1 MIYNVNFQEI
11 AALTQRCSDLQFQ
24 LTMQERAA
32 KVEEELRARLTEV
45 ELVVEEERRGRNE
58 ANDALVELVAK
69 REELEAALAWER
81 LEWKNRAEG
90 LEARLGEK
98 EETIG
103 KLKGELLMQ
112 VQILHKRALQATAVP
127 PLKCQVFPQ
136 ASVAKLQAQVKQ
148 IYTDS
153 SVFNFTHNN
162 LIFYIF
168 WEGNK
173 I

>member
-103 KLKGELLMQ
+103 KLKGELSVQ
-112 VQILHKRALQATAVP
+112 VQNLHRRALQQ
-127 PLKCQVFPQ
+127 L
-136 ASVAKLQAQVKQ
+136 
-148 IYTDS
+148 
-153 SVFNFTHNN
+153 
-162 LIFYIF
+162 
-168 WEGNK
+168 W
-173 I
+173 

>member
-103 KLKGELLMQ
+103 KLKGELVVQ
-112 VQILHKRALQATAVP
+112 VQILHRKGLATATVRFLLRQVWLSCK
-127 PLKCQVFPQ
+127 LK
-136 ASVAKLQAQVKQ
+136 
-148 IYTDS
+148 
-153 SVFNFTHNN
+153 
-162 LIFYIF
+162 
-168 WEGNK
+168 
-173 I
+173 